1 MDINVES
8 AERAARNADMQ
19 ALADQKY
26 KYGFVT
32 DIESETAPKG
42 LNEDIIHFISAKK
55 DEPEWLL
62 EWRLRAYRAWL
73 TMEEPQW
80 AMLNFPTIDFQDAYY
95 YSAPVQKAGP
105 KSLDEVDPE
114 LLRTYEK
121 LGIPLKEQEILAG
134 VIHEMDGEGQERL
147 PVAVDAV
154 FDSVSVAT
162 TFRKVLADAGVIFC
176 PISEAVRDHPELVQK
191 YLGSV

>member
-1 MDINVES
+1 MDSNTASLES
-8 AERAARNADMQ
+8 AGRYADIQ

-26 KYGFVT
+26 KSGFGT

-42 LNEDIIHFISAKK
+42 LNEDIIRFISAKK
-55 DEPEWLL
+55 EEPQWLL

-73 TMEEPQW
+73 TMEEPEW

-114 LLRTYEK
+114 LLKTYEK

-134 VIHEMDGEGQERL
+134 VIHDVDGE
-147 PVAVDAV
+147 V
-154 FDSVSVAT
+154 
-162 TFRKVLADAGVIFC
+162 
-176 PISEAVRDHPELVQK
+176 
-191 YLGSV
+191 

>member
-1 MDINVES
+1 MDNNTES
-8 AERAARNADMQ
+8 LDRAARNADMQ

-42 LNEDIIHFISAKK
+42 LNEDIIRFISAKK

-62 EWRLRAYRAWL
+62 EWRLRAYRAWR
-73 TMEEPQW
+73 TMEEPEW

-114 LLRTYEK
+114 LLKTYAK
-121 LGIPLKEQEILAG
+121 LGIPLKEQEIPAG
-134 VIHEMDGEGQERL
+134 VQHCPDDGGPERL

-162 TFRKVLADAGVIFC
+162 TFRKVLAD
-176 PISEAVRDHPELVQK
+176 
-191 YLGSV
+191 